1 MSFDLY
7 KKEGSQLPYLIDTRY
22 QKWTSEGVVKEK
34 YERRWVVLISEITSF
49 IEALD
54 ISYNELALVSVER
67 DDRGGMSI
75 VTATYGDAG
84 LSDEFLDADGELTWW
99 TLSNGVYTYHIKRW
113 VNNNPDDIKAFCN
126 HCKSAYGYEDK
137 EVSVMCNPV
146 AGESRVM
153 CEASFS
159 RTEEEVSGDSGGGSG
174 EGEEEEDETET
185 EEADGIQVTSSLQ
198 ELTLDTHTA
207 VAKRLNLGIA
217 DTAFT
222 IAQDVKAGK
231 LVFKRAGDLGG
242 YIKEDGW
249 YDATD
254 DNPQAWSAPKYKV
267 EANNGWDVHNITKI
281 NNAMAGT
288 YTVTVPCIHVSI
300 STKKTSEDKIKVSS
314 FGGMMSGVGA
324 LSDTISIGGAS
335 MSIPESLKKV
345 KDSAGNEYEATTQW
359 LYEGASFDGSSVRI
373 KTKSKLTT
381 SVDGKPVRELKKCY
395 EGRVS
400 HSYRTITTLPIDCA
414 SSTVTPAI

>member
-137 EVSVMCNPV
+137 EVSVMCNPI
-146 AGESRVM
+146 AGEARVM

-159 RTEEEVSGDSGGGSG
+159 RTEEEVSGDSGGDYG
-174 EGEEEEDETET
+174 EDEEDPDET
-185 EEADGIQVTSSLQ
+185 EEADGIQVTTSLQ
-198 ELTLDTHTA
+198 ELLIPTKEYVAYNFHHGAPNDT
-207 VAKRLNLGIA
+207 IF
-217 DTAFT
+217 D

-231 LVFKRAGDLGG
+231 LVAKRKGDLGG
-242 YIKEDGW
+242 FITQDGW
-249 YDATD
+249 YDASE
-254 DNPQAWSAPKYKV
+254 DNPQGWTTPKYGFADEKWSPSQV
-267 EANNGWDVHNITKI
+267 ATVIDWLS
-281 NNAMAGT
+281 GT
-288 YTVTVPCIHVSI
+288 YTLPIICIHVSI
-300 STKKTSEDKIKVSS
+300 STKKTSADKIKVSS
-314 FGGMMSGVGA
+314 ITGMMSGVGSK
-324 LSDTISIGGAS
+324 SDTISVGGAS
-335 MSIPESLKKV
+335 MAIPAALEKV
-345 KDSAGNEYEATTQW
+345 QDPSGHEYYLETKW
-359 LYEGASFDGSSVRI
+359 FYEGASFDANSVQV
-373 KTKSKLTT
+373 KTKSKLSTMVDGT
-381 SVDGKPVRELKKCY
+381 SVRESKTYY
-395 EGRVS
+395 EGRIT
-400 HSYRTITTLPIDCA
+400 HSYRTVTILKWQCA
-414 SSTVTPAI
+414 DATSSQAI